1 MFCGLPV
8 FGIPLL
14 PLPGGQCL
22 GEPLPAGALQRLAAE
37 RIILLFLLLVEN
49 FANALMVTG
58 LCHSETFPLSLR
70 SNLRAITRDK

>member
-14 PLPGGQCL
+14 PLPWGQCL
-22 GEPLPAGALQRLAAE
+22 GEPLPGGALQRLAAE
-37 RIILLFLLLVEN
+37 GIIFLFLLLVEN
-49 FANALMVTG
+49 FANALLVTG

-70 SNLRAITRDK
+70 SNIRTITRDR